1 MQLYL
6 CYFAI
11 VFVLIGKSVESGTI
25 SIISGL
31 KYPLP
36 RLLNDTHSNTPTRA
50 SKGAHDPDDDPSPQH
65 QLVLVQLM
73 VVNGVGGGPIEKA
86 TQPTL

>member
-1 MQLYL
+1 M
-6 CYFAI
+6 
-11 VFVLIGKSVESGTI
+11 LIEKVYIESGTI

-50 SKGAHDPDDDPSPQH
+50 SKGANDPDDDPSPQH
-65 QLVLVQLM
+65 QLGLVQLM